1 MHVCAKHLITARQ
14 QEAARTFQDSVNSDP
29 LAKQD
34 YWVEFV
40 KFVKGQGVDE
50 LERARCLRVLQGQQC
65 TEVYRLQQDPLE
77 AERLLDGDLKADEV
91 EQEALAAVKK
101 VKNQKHKSWY
111 TERTEK
117 LDSNPNEVREQLRAQ
132 LLPRF

>member
-1 MHVCAKHLITARQ
+1 M
-14 QEAARTFQDSVNSDP
+14 
-29 LAKQD
+29 QD

-50 LERARCLRVLQGQQC
+50 LERARCPRVLQGRQD
-65 TEVYRLQQDPLE
+65 TEVFRLQQDPLE

-101 VKNQKHKSWY
+101 VYNQKHKSWY

-132 LLPRF
+132 LLPGF